1 MFNAD
6 TERTV
11 VSISSVVVRGRDR
24 DHVIHISAIG
34 GLLDFLEDDLHAELD
49 LTGGGGGLVEGGG
62 QGASVAVVDGV
73 VLASGVEEPGGEE
86 VGVVEDVEELSAELK
101 FEGLGDERD
110 FGVLEDGHIEGGEA
124 WSVEAVASGVSDDI
138 GAELPA
144 GGGCGALIAGR
155 IWIGYGGRRRGQEGV
170 GCAAVEVG
178 G

>member
-86 VGVVEDVEELSAELK
+86 VGVVGEVEEPSAALN
-101 FEGLGDERD
+101 LQARRDESA
-110 FGVLEDGHIEGGEA
+110 F
-124 WSVEAVASGVSDDI
+124 
-138 GAELPA
+138 
-144 GGGCGALIAGR
+144 GALKD
-155 IWIGYGGRRRGQEGV
+155 
-170 GCAAVEVG
+170 C
-178 G
+178 